1 MPVNGTDWVVVLCH
15 QNATR
20 IVRISRKTACNTK
33 MTLALA
39 TIDVAMTNLVF
50 AVAVMWLL
58 IEDFRTEMRN
68 LSTK

>member
-1 MPVNGTDWVVVLCH
+1 
-15 QNATR
+15 
-20 IVRISRKTACNTK
+20 

-39 TIDVAMTNLVF
+39 TIDVIMANMVF

-68 LSTK
+68 LSAK